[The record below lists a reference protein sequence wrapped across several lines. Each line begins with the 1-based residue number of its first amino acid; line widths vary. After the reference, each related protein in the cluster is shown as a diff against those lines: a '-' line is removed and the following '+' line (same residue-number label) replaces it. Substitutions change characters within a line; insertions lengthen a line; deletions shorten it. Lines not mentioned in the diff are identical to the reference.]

1 VENMAVGAFNVTSRL
16 EEVLTV
22 REGFR
27 AGLLGNDWTAQLPE
41 AGSSSAPMSPKV
53 EPEADTPSPALLA
66 VPAVFLC
73 LLPALTRKKKKQEN
87 NENK

>member
-1 VENMAVGAFNVTSRL
+1 MAVGAFNVTSRL

-27 AGLLGNDWTAQLPE
+27 AGMMDNSWDGSLPE
-41 AGSSSAPMSPKV
+41 AGRSSVPTLPRTEGGGSGPNA
-53 EPEADTPSPALLA
+53 AALI
-66 VPAVFLC
+66 PAVFLC